1 MLADFHPKGEVA
13 RAYGVYNEDRGTANR
28 SVFLVDKQGIV
39 RFKKLYSS
47 MAQFDINEI
56 LAEIDKL

>member
-1 MLADFHPKGEVA
+1 MLSDFHPKGEVA
-13 RAYGVYNEDRGTANR
+13 GAYGVYNEDRGTANR
-28 SVFLVDKQGIV
+28 SVFLVDKQGVV

-47 MAQFDINEI
+47 MSQFDIKEI